1 MRNIV
6 AVEDGLSSIKEALEE
21 NGFKAVDLSQN
32 IVNPIAIIVTGMDE
46 NFMGMETVTN
56 EVPVIN
62 CTSMTSEQVVTEVKR
77 RIVH

>member
-1 MRNIV
+1 MRHLV
-6 AVEDGLSSIKEALEE
+6 AVEDGLTNVKQALEQ

-32 IVNPIAIIVTGMDE
+32 IANPVAIIVTGMDE
-46 NFMGMETVTN
+46 NFLGMETVTN

-62 CTSMTSEQVVTEVKR
+62 CTSMTAEQVVTEVQR